1 MSAREPQAPTR
12 IIRLLDAAGIRTYP
26 TADGGSF
33 ADCPWCAT
41 VAALVVEPDGDGWY
55 LLCGCRPRAGSDRA
69 ALAAELSR

>member
-1 MSAREPQAPTR
+1 MSGREPQAPTR
-12 IIRLLDAAGIRTYP
+12 IARLLDAAGIRTYP

-33 ADCPWCAT
+33 ADCPWCLT
-41 VAALVVEPDGDGWY
+41 VAALVVEPGGEAWY